1 MHQADLRKNSQ
12 AAYLGVRHMK
22 SIKHILFLLFL
33 ILATNCFGD
42 TEHLTVNLSTVL
54 AYGEEIADSTNIN
67 GNYFIRIY
75 RVPLVNGECWG
86 EISSCPDVQL
96 LVSVHEGDLHE
107 EPAMHTIPTAK
118 GWKFGKWISNEL
130 SGAIFQVETTIPE
143 ANIEDVERQKWKADV
158 YQITV
163 TMDSIKYKKLN

>member
-1 MHQADLRKNSQ
+1 
-12 AAYLGVRHMK
+12 
-22 SIKHILFLLFL
+22 
-33 ILATNCFGD
+33 
-42 TEHLTVNLSTVL
+42 
-54 AYGEEIADSTNIN
+54 
-67 GNYFIRIY
+67 
-75 RVPLVNGECWG
+75 
-86 EISSCPDVQL
+86 
-96 LVSVHEGDLHE
+96 
-107 EPAMHTIPTAK
+107 MHTIQTAK